1 VLEEQALNTRL
12 HDRTSFRCG
21 VPELDDYLHRFAA
34 QQSARG
40 VSAVYVLVD
49 SEQPSRILGFYT
61 LSAAQV
67 GVLQMRDSD
76 QKKLPRYPVPCFR
89 MGRLACS
96 VTHRGQGLGKLLLG
110 CAVERC
116 LQARKQVAAFAM
128 LVDAKNDSAK
138 AFYLHY
144 GFMPCADSP
153 LKLYLPLGSTAL

>member
-1 VLEEQALNTRL
+1 MLEEQALNTSL

-21 VPELDDYLHRFAA
+21 VPELNDYLHRFAA

-49 SEQPSRILGFYT
+49 SGQPSRILGFYT

-67 GVLQMRDSD
+67 DVLQMRESD

-96 VTHRGQGLGKLLLG
+96 VAHRGQGLGKLLLG

-128 LVDAKNDSAK
+128 LVDAKDDNAK

-144 GFMPCADSP
+144 GFTPCADSP
-153 LKLYLPLGSTAL
+153 LKLYLPLGSTAP